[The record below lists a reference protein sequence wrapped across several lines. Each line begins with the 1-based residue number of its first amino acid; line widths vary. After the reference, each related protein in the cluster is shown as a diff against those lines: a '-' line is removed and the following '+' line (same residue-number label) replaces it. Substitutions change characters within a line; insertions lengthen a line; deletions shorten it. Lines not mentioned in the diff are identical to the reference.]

1 MLETPHIYVG
11 AAIATKIANPMLAVP
26 LALGSHF
33 VLDMLPHWNPH
44 INREIKKYGEPTKK
58 SKYLILFDS
67 SFGLLSGLLIAYS
80 FYPDITKSLTVL
92 LCCFAAVLPDVV
104 EIPYYF
110 FNRDQKWAVS
120 WIKWQKS
127 IQNDVGPIPGILS
140 QLLVVIAS
148 IAWMMN

>member
-11 AAIATKIANPMLAVP
+11 AAIATKVANPMLAVP

-44 INREIKKYGEPTKK
+44 INREIKQYGTPTKK
-58 SKYLILFDS
+58 SKFLILFDS
-67 SFGLLSGLLIAYS
+67 CFGLFSGVLIAFS
-80 FYPDITKSLTVL
+80 FYPDIAKALAVL

-110 FNRDQKWAVS
+110 FNRDKKWAVS
-120 WIKWQKS
+120 WIRWQKS
-127 IQNDVGPIPGILS
+127 IQNDVGPIPGLLT
-140 QLLVVIAS
+140 QLVVVIAS
-148 IAWMMN
+148 IVWMLN